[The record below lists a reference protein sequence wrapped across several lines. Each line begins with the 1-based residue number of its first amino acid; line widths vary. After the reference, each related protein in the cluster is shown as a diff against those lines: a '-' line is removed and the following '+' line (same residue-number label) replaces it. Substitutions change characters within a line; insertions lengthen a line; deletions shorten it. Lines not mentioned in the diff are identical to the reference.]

1 MRQRVKQIVSIWF
14 IALIVLSFNSPVGAQ
29 GEGGQLIIRY
39 FHLEVE
45 NREFLPPNMDLDV
58 TSGDVIL
65 ITTPEGQNLLIDA
78 TVPHLG
84 TALQTRLKE
93 LGITRLD
100 YAFATH
106 PHVDHIGGYLTL
118 LKTMEIGTFY
128 QIHVPYESSSYYRQL
143 QQLITDRSI
152 NMKYLEQGDT
162 LQISESIT
170 LEVLNPPKG
179 TSPETI
185 PPQEN
190 LSTAVVNDLSLVMRL
205 DFKEFSMLFCG
216 DIYMGREMELLDQ
229 YESEKLEVNILD
241 VPHHGCISSSST
253 LFIATTNPQYAVM
266 SMDGVCSLDVYNK
279 YRRFGAE
286 VLVTG
291 YNGEITIVSDGNE
304 FVITTERDYVSQ

>member
-1 MRQRVKQIVSIWF
+1 MRQRIKQFVSIWF
-14 IALIVLSFNSPVGAQ
+14 IVFIVLSSPVGAQ
-29 GEGGQLIIRY
+29 GERDSLIIRY
-39 FHLEVE
+39 FNLEVE
-45 NREFLPPNMDLDV
+45 NQENLPPHIDPDV

-84 TALQTRLKE
+84 TALQTRLEE
-93 LGITRLD
+93 LGVTRLD

-143 QQLITDRSI
+143 QQLIKDRDI
-152 NMKYLEQGDT
+152 QIQYLEQGDI
-162 LQISESIT
+162 LQIGEDIT

-185 PPQEN
+185 PPLEN

-205 DFKEFSMLFCG
+205 DFGEFSMLFCG

-229 YESEKLEVNILD
+229 YEPEKLKVDILD

-253 LFIATTNPQYAVM
+253 LFIATTNPQYAIM
-266 SMDGVCSLDVYNK
+266 SMDGVCSMDVYNK
-279 YRRFGAE
+279 YGRFGVE

-291 YNGEITIVSDGNE
+291 YNGEITIVSDGKE
-304 FVITTERDYVSQ
+304 FTITTERDYVSR